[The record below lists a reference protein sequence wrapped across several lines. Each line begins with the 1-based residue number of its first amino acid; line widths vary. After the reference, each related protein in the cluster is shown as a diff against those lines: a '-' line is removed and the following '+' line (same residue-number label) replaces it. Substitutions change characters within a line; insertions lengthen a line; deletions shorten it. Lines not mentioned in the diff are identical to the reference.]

1 MPQNDLP
8 FELIAS
14 IFSKLQVRTLKR
26 FKSLSKAYCSLIEDP
41 IFINSHLKQSLETSC
56 YLRLVLV
63 YTRGYDANFTKPE
76 ETPVYFSEL
85 NSINNCSFKKIIC
98 PLRGISREGNVR
110 CWFSLL
116 GGFRGSM
123 DRVPSHLIVAFDLG
137 TQEFHEVSLPDELSS
152 LGGVNVL
159 DLSVLGR
166 DLCVAHYD
174 KNRCLDL
181 WTMKDRK
188 VKASWSKLLSI
199 IVEKGLWCP
208 RPLAYSKYGDKILME
223 DEMNTLFWYDLV
235 KEEVE
240 KVDNIPNGMHV
251 FSTEICVESLVELEA
266 YRGIRGRK
274 IGL

>member
-1 MPQNDLP
+1 MPLNYISFN
-8 FELIAS
+8 FEFQLHFEKSNALRYSQQHMWHATCVRFS
-14 IFSKLQVRTLKR
+14 IDERAGGGDPPVPVRQG
-26 FKSLSKAYCSLIEDP
+26 FKSTLGGWDQ
-41 IFINSHLKQSLETSC
+41 NQLE
-56 YLRLVLV
+56 
-63 YTRGYDANFTKPE
+63 
-76 ETPVYFSEL
+76 
-85 NSINNCSFKKIIC
+85 
-98 PLRGISREGNVR
+98 EGNVR